1 MIRAAITAVALAAA
15 LAAGGSTA
23 QTTAEARDQARL
35 AKTLEG
41 LTAGEAK
48 SCIDRHMVSYIRTFE
63 DTIVYVQGRN
73 KKWRNDT
80 VGGCS
85 GLKHDDII
93 VSRNM
98 IGSQYCAGDIIETR
112 SRSGGFVTGACSL
125 GKFVP
130 YTK

>member
-1 MIRAAITAVALAAA
+1 MIRAAITAVVLSAA

-23 QTTAEARDQARL
+23 QTASELRDQAKL

-41 LTAGEAK
+41 LTPGKET
-48 SCIDRHMVSYIRTFE
+48 SCINRHMVSHIRTFE

-93 VSRNM
+93 VTRSPM
-98 IGSQYCAGDIIETR
+98 SSQYCSGDIIETR